1 MIVKKM
7 KVMLLNPP
15 SKYAKNVVRD
25 LIYGCWC
32 KGKRIA
38 SASFPP
44 TSLLLLSA
52 VLKKE
57 GHDVI
62 LLDSQAERKDLK
74 EVKKDVKKKN
84 PEILVIPTSTMS
96 FNEDVETLK
105 KIKKVVNV
113 ITLAFGSHVTFLP
126 LASLERDGI
135 DYLVMREPEYV
146 IRDFVN
152 AVAKKK
158 DPRKIKGLAY
168 KRGKKKIINN
178 PYPFIKNLDE
188 LPFPDRT
195 QILKYAYFNPIV
207 KKIPWTTAFT
217 SRGCPGRCN
226 FCTSPAF
233 YGRKLRFRSPESVVK
248 EMEEIKDL
256 GYKEVFFRDETF
268 TANKIRLIKICK
280 LILERKLEISW
291 ICNARIG
298 NLDKKIMKLME
309 KAGCHYIKFGVE
321 SGVQKIL
328 DNIKKDIDAKM
339 TRKTFKWANEI
350 GMGTHAHLMFGCIGE
365 TKESIE
371 KTIQFI
377 KEINPTRN
385 WRWY

>member
-1 MIVKKM
+1 
-7 KVMLLNPP
+7 
-15 SKYAKNVVRD
+15 
-25 LIYGCWC
+25 
-32 KGKRIA
+32 
-38 SASFPP
+38 
-44 TSLLLLSA
+44 
-52 VLKKE
+52 
-57 GHDVI
+57 
-62 LLDSQAERKDLK
+62 
-74 EVKKDVKKKN
+74 
-84 PEILVIPTSTMS
+84 
-96 FNEDVETLK
+96 
-105 KIKKVVNV
+105 
-113 ITLAFGSHVTFLP
+113 
-126 LASLERDGI
+126 
-135 DYLVMREPEYV
+135 
-146 IRDFVN
+146 
-152 AVAKKK
+152 
-158 DPRKIKGLAY
+158 
-168 KRGKKKIINN
+168 
-178 PYPFIKNLDE
+178 
-188 LPFPDRT
+188 
-195 QILKYAYFNPIV
+195 
-207 KKIPWTTAFT
+207 
-217 SRGCPGRCN
+217 
-226 FCTSPAF
+226 
-233 YGRKLRFRSPESVVK
+233 VVK

-377 KEINPTRN
+377 KEINPTTITANIFTPFPGSEVFEMVKKVSPEIGDGTNCDLSKIHTTGFFNEVFSDVNGKELEESIKRIYREFYFRPSYILRRLSSIDSLN
-385 WRWY
+385 EFRRSLLAGLDIVSFSFLNED